1 MASKSK
7 NKGKGFEREVCKI
20 LGEIYNDNFERVPH
34 SGAFV
39 GGINNIRKAT
49 LTENQIKAF
58 KGDIIP
64 PDDWKYFNCE
74 CKNYADFPFHHLL
87 QEKAIPLLEGWIE
100 QTMDAHDENDI
111 DLLFMKFDRKGIYI
125 AFPTNI
131 DHHLLISSNIKYKS
145 QKFGTWTIT
154 FWPDFSSKNQNI
166 KNLKLLSQNGT
177 NSNID

>member
-20 LGEIYNDNFERVPH
+20 LSALYNDNFERVPH
-34 SGAFV
+34 SGAFT
-39 GGINNIRKAT
+39 GGSNVFRKQT

-87 QEKAIPLLEGWIE
+87 QDKSIPLLESWID
-100 QTMDAHDENDI
+100 QTMDAHDENDF
-111 DLLFMKFDRKGIYI
+111 DLLFMKFDRKGIYFVYPSCHDSEFKLS
-125 AFPTNI
+125 A
-131 DHHLLISSNIKYKS
+131 NIKYNS
-145 QKFGTWTIT
+145 ENYGEWTIT
-154 FWPDFSSKNQNI
+154 YWPDFQSQANNIDNI
-166 KNLKLLSQNGT
+166 KKLSISGA
-177 NSNID
+177 